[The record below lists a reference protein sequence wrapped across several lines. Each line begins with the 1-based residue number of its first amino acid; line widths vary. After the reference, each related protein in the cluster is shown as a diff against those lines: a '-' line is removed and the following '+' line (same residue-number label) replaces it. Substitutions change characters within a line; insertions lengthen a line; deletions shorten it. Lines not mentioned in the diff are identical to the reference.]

1 MILTPF
7 LYRLSTNPEPVLLYI
22 ISMRMRSIS
31 AVFLLSSTLAQFRL
45 HQQSLSSNSVFA
57 VHRAMD
63 GALQAPPSTAT
74 SPKLSNASPPTQEHF
89 MLKDLDTGMK
99 SFVTD
104 TEWIEQPVV
113 PSSFLS
119 DPHSAGAAD
128 NPATLST
135 GIERGALAASVAPV
149 ATGVSGSVAGTR
161 PPIAPHGP
169 PRNAGRV
176 RQTRRSR
183 SDEASGDRRTLRPSD
198 HVRVLAHK
206 KREREFINLYRWQ
219 HIRAHTGAI
228 RVLEFNVCGE
238 WLASAGAD
246 RTVRIWRID
255 TQLAHSSEREEILTD
270 CDGRANANSTVR
282 TYEKNSSSRPGSG
295 YTYIRNASP
304 FVVCRGH
311 SSDVTDLSWS
321 KNDFLLSGSADRTM
335 RLWHPQAKACL
346 RRIRLNDIVTS
357 VSFHPT
363 DEQIC
368 IAGLS
373 NGTVVMCHVKDGKTL
388 SEADTD
394 ELVTATAITPDGT
407 TALVGT
413 LYGRCK
419 FYALFDEIQAEW
431 QFRHTTQLDVRSRR
445 AKNAAGKKICGFR
458 FYGKGDKVLVSSN
471 DSRLRLFRLDD
482 KSVLT
487 KFVGGVNVES
497 RLQGS
502 FDPTGRYMLCA
513 TENRTV
519 VIWDMPITEEST
531 YVANSNGER
540 SSSDRSNI
548 ARGGGNDDENQASFS
563 AQSEANNLR
572 RKDAGLIHESFTVQ
586 EKGTVTAAVFA
597 PVLVP
602 RDSMFLHA
610 PISNAKTCGIV
621 IITASDQGDIR
632 VFGCC

>member
-1 MILTPF
+1 M
-7 LYRLSTNPEPVLLYI
+7 N
-22 ISMRMRSIS
+22 
-31 AVFLLSSTLAQFRL
+31 
-45 HQQSLSSNSVFA
+45 
-57 VHRAMD
+57 
-63 GALQAPPSTAT
+63 GAPPAPAPTAKG
-74 SPKLSNASPPTQEHF
+74 SKLNNASPPSHEHF

-113 PSSFLS
+113 PSTFLPGSSQPDASGNIGTPVTTIEGGNLSVS
-119 DPHSAGAAD
+119 DSP
-128 NPATLST
+128 TVT
-135 GIERGALAASVAPV
+135 VALGTAP
-149 ATGVSGSVAGTR
+149 GSR
-161 PPIAPHGP
+161 PPIGPHGP
-169 PRNAGRV
+169 GRGV
-176 RQTRRSR
+176 ARGRQMRRAR
-183 SDEASGDRRTLRPSD
+183 SDEMVGERRSFRPSD

-219 HIRAHTGAI
+219 HIRAHSGAI

-246 RTVRIWRID
+246 RIVRIWRID
-255 TQLAHSSEREEILTD
+255 VQLSHSAGQYGVLTD
-270 CDGRANANSTVR
+270 CDGRANAAT
-282 TYEKNSSSRPGSG
+282 TAKGYERDNLSRPGSG
-295 YTYIRNASP
+295 YAYIRNASP

-311 SSDVTDLSWS
+311 TSDVTDLSWS
-321 KNDFLLSGSADRTM
+321 KNDFLLSSSTDRTM
-335 RLWHPQAKACL
+335 RLWHPKAKGCL
-346 RRIRLNDIVTS
+346 RSIRLSDIVTS

-373 NGTVVMCHVKDGKTL
+373 NGTVTMCHVKNGKTL

-445 AKNAAGKKICGFR
+445 AKNAVGKKICGFR

-471 DSRLRLFRLDD
+471 DSRLRLYRLDD

-487 KFVGGVNVES
+487 KFVGGANSES
-497 RLQGS
+497 RLHGS

-513 TENRTV
+513 TENRNV
-519 VIWDMPITEEST
+519 IIWDMPNTRESS
-531 YVANSNGER
+531 VSNANSDS
-540 SSSDRSNI
+540 SSSDRS
-548 ARGGGNDDENQASFS
+548 RTTQGGNDDE
-563 AQSEANNLR
+563 EANVLR
-572 RKDAGLIHESFTVQ
+572 KKEAGFVHESFTAQ
-586 EKGTVTAAVFA
+586 ERGTVTAAVFA
-597 PVLVP
+597 PNLVP
-602 RDSMFLHA
+602 RNAMFLHA
-610 PISNAKTCGIV
+610 PISNPKTCGIV
-621 IITASDQGDIR
+621 IITASDDGYIR

>member
-1 MILTPF
+1 MNDASPVSTPTATGSK
-7 LYRLSTNPEPVLLYI
+7 LNN
-22 ISMRMRSIS
+22 
-31 AVFLLSSTLAQFRL
+31 A
-45 HQQSLSSNSVFA
+45 
-57 VHRAMD
+57 
-63 GALQAPPSTAT
+63 GPPSH
-74 SPKLSNASPPTQEHF
+74 EHF

-113 PSSFLS
+113 PSTFLS
-119 DPHSAGAAD
+119 DPRQPESAG
-128 NPATLST
+128 NTETST
-135 GIERGALAASVAPV
+135 TTAGNGNLAV
-149 ATGVSGSVAGTR
+149 TGSPLMTVSPGTMAGSR
-161 PPIAPHGP
+161 PPIAPPHGT
-169 PRNAGRV
+169 GRGTARA

-183 SDEASGDRRTLRPSD
+183 SDEVAGDRRSFRPSD

-219 HIRAHTGAI
+219 HIRAHSGAI

-246 RTVRIWRID
+246 RIVRIWHID
-255 TQLAHSSEREEILTD
+255 IRLSHSARQEGILTD
-270 CDGRANANSTVR
+270 RDGRANT
-282 TYEKNSSSRPGSG
+282 TWPIKGYEKGAPQRPSSG
-295 YTYIRNASP
+295 YAYIRNASP

-311 SSDVTDLSWS
+311 TSDITDLSWS
-321 KNDFLLSGSADRTM
+321 KNDFLLSASADRTM
-335 RLWHPQAKACL
+335 RLWHPKAKGCL
-346 RRIRLNDIVTS
+346 RSIRLSDIVTS

-373 NGTVVMCHVKDGKTL
+373 NGTVKMCHVKNGKTL
-388 SEADTD
+388 SEADTG

-445 AKNAAGKKICGFR
+445 AKNAVGKKICGFR

-471 DSRLRLFRLDD
+471 DSRLRLYRLDD
-482 KSVLT
+482 KSVVT
-487 KFVGGVNVES
+487 KFVGGVNFES
-497 RLQGS
+497 RLHGS

-519 VIWDMPITEEST
+519 LIWDMPNTGESAAT
-531 YVANSNGER
+531 SSTNGEN
-540 SSSDRSNI
+540 SSMDKNR
-548 ARGGGNDDENQASFS
+548 AAQVANDDE
-563 AQSEANNLR
+563 EANVSH
-572 RKDAGLIHESFTVQ
+572 RKEAGVMHESFTVQ
-586 EKGTVTAAVFA
+586 EKGTVTTAVFA
-597 PVLVP
+597 PNLVS
-602 RDSMFLHA
+602 RDGMFLHA

-621 IITASDQGDIR
+621 IITACDDGYIR